1 MSSIGLEQVQIGNG
15 MVFSQ
20 FKKFIIDNN
29 IVGSTAGVLIALS
42 AKDLLTSIV
51 GDIIIPLI
59 IFLLLK
65 LNIKRL
71 TAILPS
77 GSNSFQFT
85 NFIKNLIS
93 WIISMIVTFIFIKT
107 TFELLLGVKKEEP
120 KEDKKEEKKETF
132 FSR

>member
-1 MSSIGLEQVQIGNG
+1 MSSFGLEQIQTGNA

-20 FKKFIIDNN
+20 FQKFIIDNN

-59 IFLLLK
+59 IFLLLR

-77 GSNSFQFT
+77 GSNHFQIT

-93 WIISMIVTFIFIKT
+93 WIISMIVTFIFVKT

-120 KEDKKEEKKETF
+120 KQEKKEEKKETF